1 MPLPENIIIL
11 FYWIAPKEAAFFT
24 GAVMRGRDISLLC
37 HAECGPDASEGRP
50 EKTVQNQCENFCKN
64 NEKYP

>member
-1 MPLPENIIIL
+1 MLP
-11 FYWIAPKEAAFFT
+11 PKEAAFFT
-24 GAVMRGRDISLLC
+24 GAIMRGRDISLLC

-50 EKTVQNQCENFCKN
+50 EKTAQNQCENFCKN